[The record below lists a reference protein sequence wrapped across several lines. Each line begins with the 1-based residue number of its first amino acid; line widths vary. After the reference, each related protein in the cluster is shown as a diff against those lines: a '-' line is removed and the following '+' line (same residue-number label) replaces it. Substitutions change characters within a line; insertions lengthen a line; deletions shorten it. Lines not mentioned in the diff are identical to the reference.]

1 MNKKECR
8 SCDGINLK
16 DILSLG
22 DSPLANN
29 LVEYGED
36 AQKFPLKIKWCADCF
51 NVQLSY
57 VVPPEEMFK
66 SYLYVSSTSKSFRE
80 HFSYAA
86 KKYVEMFSLDEN
98 SLIVDLGSNDGVF
111 LKPMKELGI
120 RVCGVEPAENI
131 ARIAISNGIPTINK
145 FFDETVVEEITTK
158 FGMASVVTASNV
170 FAHADDLDGI
180 AKNVLKILKE
190 DGTFIVEVQY
200 LVDTIKDLTFDN
212 IYHEHVNYWTVT
224 SLKTF
229 FEKRGLNINS
239 VEHINTHGGSI
250 RVYASRSSIK
260 DESVDSF
267 IRTEE
272 FFGVNNYDTYLSF
285 ANKVNEIKEAV
296 KSNVKKLKTEYKKV
310 YGYGSP
316 AKATTALNFYE
327 LDSDFLL
334 ATIEDNFLKH
344 GKFIPHVNIPIISK
358 QQSLI
363 DSPDLIIVLAWNF
376 FDEIVKNNKN
386 LFPNTK
392 FISIKDLELL
402 NTN

>member
-8 SCDGINLK
+8 SCSGIDLK
-16 DILSLG
+16 DVLSLG

-29 LVEYGED
+29 LTRYGEV
-36 AQKFPLKIKWCADCF
+36 AQKFPLEIKWCADCF

-66 SYLYVSSTSKSFRE
+66 NYLYVSSTSKSFRE
-80 HFSYAA
+80 HFSCAA

-98 SLIVDLGSNDGVF
+98 SLVVDLGSNDGVF
-111 LKPMKELGI
+111 LKPMQELGI

-131 ARIAISNGIPTINK
+131 AQIALSNGVPTINK
-145 FFDETVVEEITTK
+145 FFDETVVEEITAN
-158 FGMASVVTASNV
+158 FGKANIVTASNV

-190 DGTFIVEVQY
+190 DGTFIIEVQY
-200 LVDTIKDLTFDN
+200 LIDTIKDLTFDN

-224 SLKTF
+224 SLETF
-229 FEKRGLNINS
+229 FSKRGLNINR
-239 VEHINTHGGSI
+239 VEYIDTHGGSI
-250 RVYASRSSIK
+250 RVYSSRSPAK
-260 DESVDSF
+260 EYSVDSF
-267 IRTEE
+267 LLDEE
-272 FFGVNNYDTYLSF
+272 NFGVKNYRTYLSF
-285 ANKVNEIKEAV
+285 ADKVNEIKEAT
-296 KSNVKKLKTEYKKV
+296 KLNAANLKTQYKKI

-327 LDSDFLL
+327 LDPCFLL
-334 ATIEDNFLKH
+334 ATIEDNALKH
-344 GKFIPHVNIPIISK
+344 GKLIPCVNIPIISK
-358 QQSLI
+358 EDAI
-363 DSPDLIIVLAWNF
+363 KDYPDLIVVLAWNF

-402 NTN
+402 NF